1 MVGILNDAFLV
12 PLIGTALVAVVLLPF
27 LFRHR
32 RREASSLEAEAEALR
47 YGLHEPVTLHPVIDP
62 AGCILTGS
70 CVDICPEGDVFGL
83 IDGRVKVIG
92 PARCIGHGLCERSC
106 PMDAIQL
113 VFGTEKRG
121 IDIPRIQGNF
131 ETNVPGLYIVG
142 ELGGMGLIGNAFEQG
157 RQCIEGIVGEL
168 KGERRTTGEPELDL
182 LIVGCGPAGLSA
194 SLCAK
199 EAGLRFL
206 TVEREDIG
214 GTVRHYPRKKLVLT
228 RPVKVPGYGKLNF
241 REVSKEQ
248 LIGKWEEIVAS
259 AGLEV
264 ATGETVTAIR
274 PRSGG
279 TGAGGGSGSG
289 GSASAGAGSTAGFVV
304 TTSARA
310 VETRLIVLAIG
321 RRGIPRKLGVPGE
334 ELPKVAYSLREPE
347 SFVGDRIIV
356 VGGGDSAIEA
366 ALALTEQPGNEVKIS
381 YRGDGF
387 RRVKPKNHE
396 RVEESLAAGSLEILW
411 STNLVRIEPDAVTYR
426 NGDGEVRLP
435 NDYAFIF
442 AGGELPT
449 KFLQDCGVEI
459 DTKFG
464 AP

>member
-1 MVGILNDAFLV
+1 MVGVLNDALLV
-12 PLIGTALVAVVLLPF
+12 PLIGAALVAVVLLPF

-47 YGLHEPVTLHPVIDP
+47 YGLNEPVTLHPVIDP

-70 CVDICPEGDVFGL
+70 CIDICPEGDVFGL
-83 IDGRVKVIG
+83 IDGRVKVIS
-92 PARCIGHGLCERSC
+92 PARCIGHGLCERAC

-121 IDIPRIQGNF
+121 IDLPRIQGNF

-157 RQCIEGIVGEL
+157 RQCIEGIVREMRGES
-168 KGERRTTGEPELDL
+168 GRAGDPELDL

-194 SLCAK
+194 SLSAK
-199 EAGLRFL
+199 EAGLRFV
-206 TVEREDIG
+206 TVEREDVG

-228 RPVKVPGYGKLNF
+228 RPVRVPGYGKLNF
-241 REVSKEQ
+241 REVSKEK
-248 LIGKWEEIVAS
+248 LIETWEEIVAS

-279 TGAGGGSGSG
+279 TGVGG
-289 GSASAGAGSTAGFVV
+289 AAGFVV
-304 TTSARA
+304 TTSAREIEA
-310 VETRLIVLAIG
+310 RRIVLAIG

-347 SFVGDRIIV
+347 SFAGDRIVV
-356 VGGGDSAIEA
+356 VGGGDSAVEA
-366 ALALTEQPGNEVKIS
+366 ALALAEQPGNAVWIS

-396 RVEESLAAGSLEILW
+396 RVAAALAAGSLEILW
-411 STNLVRIEPDAVTYR
+411 STNLVRVEPGAVVIR
-426 NGDGEVRLP
+426 NGGDEVTLP
-435 NDYAFIF
+435 NDYAFVF

-449 KFLQDCGVEI
+449 KFLRDCGIEI

>member
-1 MVGILNDAFLV
+1 MGVLIPDALLV
-12 PLIGTALVAVVLLPF
+12 PLIGAALVAVVLLPF

-32 RREASSLEAEAEALR
+32 RRETASLEAEAEALR
-47 YGLHEPVTLHPVIDP
+47 YGLNEPVTLHPVIDP

-70 CVDICPEGDVFGL
+70 CIDICPEGDVFGL
-83 IDGRVKVIG
+83 IDGRVKVIS

-131 ETNVPGLYIVG
+131 ETNVPGLFIVG

-157 RQCIEGIVGEL
+157 RQCIEGIQKEMRAETRGP
-168 KGERRTTGEPELDL
+168 GDPTLDL

-194 SLCAK
+194 SLSAK
-199 EAGLRFL
+199 EAGLRFV
-206 TVEREDIG
+206 TIEREDIG

-241 REVSKEQ
+241 REVSKEK
-248 LIGKWEEIVAS
+248 LIETWEEIVSS

-264 ATGETVTAIR
+264 ATGETVTAV
-274 PRSGG
+274 RSRDGG
-279 TGAGGGSGSG
+279 RNGGVDAGGAGGGSGRSG
-289 GSASAGAGSTAGFVV
+289 PGFVV
-304 TTSARA
+304 ITSKREIEAR
-310 VETRLIVLAIG
+310 RIVLAIG

-334 ELPKVAYSLREPE
+334 ELSNVAYSLREPE
-347 SFVGDRIIV
+347 SYVGDRIVV
-356 VGGGDSAIEA
+356 VGGGDSAVEA
-366 ALALTEQPGNEVKIS
+366 ALALTEQPGNEVRIS

-396 RVEESLAAGSLEILW
+396 RVEAALASGSLEILW
-411 STNLVRIEPDAVTYR
+411 STNLVRIEPDAITIR
-426 NGDGEVRLP
+426 EGSGEVTLP
-435 NDYAFIF
+435 NDYSFIF

-449 KFLQDCGVEI
+449 KFLRDCGIEI

>member
-1 MVGILNDAFLV
+1 MPDTLLV
-12 PLIGTALVAVVLLPF
+12 PLIGAALVAVVLLPF

-32 RREASSLEAEAEALR
+32 RREAKSLEAEAEALR

-70 CVDICPEGDVFGL
+70 CVDVCPEGDVFGL

-121 IDIPRIQGNF
+121 IDIPRIRENF

-157 RQCIEGIVGEL
+157 RQCIEGIQKEMRGETR
-168 KGERRTTGEPELDL
+168 GPGDPELDL

-194 SLCAK
+194 SLSAQ

-241 REVSKEQ
+241 REVSKEK
-248 LIGKWEEIVAS
+248 LIETWEEIVS
-259 AGLEV
+259 KAGLEV
-264 ATGETVTAIR
+264 ATGETVTAV
-274 PRSGG
+274 RSRNGGGANGVGAGGSGGG
-279 TGAGGGSGSG
+279 TG
-289 GSASAGAGSTAGFVV
+289 TGFVV
-304 TTSARA
+304 TTSAREI
-310 VETRLIVLAIG
+310 ETRRIVLAIG

-347 SFVGDRIIV
+347 SFVGDRIVV
-356 VGGGDSAIEA
+356 VGGGDSAVEA
-366 ALALTEQPGNEVKIS
+366 ALALTEQPGNEVRLS

-396 RVEESLAAGSLEILW
+396 RVEAALSDGSLEILW
-411 STNLVRIEPDAVTYR
+411 NTNLVRIDRDSFTYR
-426 NGDGEVRLP
+426 NGSGEITLP

-449 KFLQDCGVEI
+449 KFLRDCGVEI

-464 AP
+464 AA

>member
-1 MVGILNDAFLV
+1 MTDAVLV
-12 PLIGTALVAVVLLPF
+12 PLIGAALVAVVLLPF
-27 LFRHR
+27 LSRHR

-70 CVDICPEGDVFGL
+70 CIDICPEGDVFGL
-83 IDGRVKVIG
+83 IDGRVKVIS
-92 PARCIGHGLCERSC
+92 PARCIGHGLCERAC

-121 IDIPRIQGNF
+121 IDIPRIQANF

-157 RQCIEGIVGEL
+157 RQCIEGIVKEMRGESR
-168 KGERRTTGEPELDL
+168 GSSGAGARGSGEPELDL
-182 LIVGCGPAGLSA
+182 LIVGCGPAGLST
-194 SLCAK
+194 SLSAK
-199 EAGLRFL
+199 EAGLHFV
-206 TVEREDIG
+206 TVEREDVG

-228 RPVKVPGYGKLNF
+228 RPVRVPGYGKLNF

-248 LIGKWEEIVAS
+248 LIGTWEEIIAS
-259 AGLEV
+259 AGLRV
-264 ATGETVTAIR
+264 ATGETVTGVRAR
-274 PRSGG
+274 N
-279 TGAGGGSGSG
+279 GGSG
-289 GSASAGAGSTAGFVV
+289 AGFVV
-304 TTSARA
+304 TTSMREI
-310 VETRLIVLAIG
+310 ETRRIVLAIG

-347 SFVGDRIIV
+347 SFAGDRIVV
-356 VGGGDSAIEA
+356 VGGGDSAVEA
-366 ALALTEQPGNEVKIS
+366 ALALAEQPGNEVRIS

-387 RRVKPKNHE
+387 RRVKPRNHE
-396 RVEESLAAGSLEILW
+396 RVEAALATGSLEILW
-411 STNLVRIEPDAVTYR
+411 STNLVRIEPDSFTYR
-426 NGDGEVRLP
+426 NGGGEVTLP
-435 NDYAFIF
+435 NDFAFIF

-449 KFLQDCGVEI
+449 KFLRDCGIEI

>member
-1 MVGILNDAFLV
+1 MSDALLV
-12 PLIGTALVAVVLLPF
+12 PLIGAALVAVVLLPF

-32 RREASSLEAEAEALR
+32 RREAASLEAEAEALR
-47 YGLHEPVTLHPVIDP
+47 YGLHEPVTLHPMIDP

-70 CVDICPEGDVFGL
+70 CIDICPEGDVFGL
-83 IDGRVKVIG
+83 IDGRVKVIS
-92 PARCIGHGLCERSC
+92 PARCIGHGLCERAC

-121 IDIPRIQGNF
+121 IDLPRIQGNF

-157 RQCIEGIVGEL
+157 RQCIEGIVKEMRGES
-168 KGERRTTGEPELDL
+168 GRAGDPELDL

-194 SLCAK
+194 SLSAQ
-199 EAGLRFL
+199 EAGLQFV
-206 TVEREDIG
+206 TVEREDVG

-228 RPVKVPGYGKLNF
+228 RPVRVPGYGKLNF

-248 LIGKWEEIVAS
+248 LIGTWEEIIAT

-264 ATGETVTAIR
+264 ATGETVTGVRAR
-274 PRSGG
+274 D
-279 TGAGGGSGSG
+279 GGSG
-289 GSASAGAGSTAGFVV
+289 AGFVV
-304 TTSARA
+304 TTSAREI
-310 VETRLIVLAIG
+310 ETRRIVLAIG

-334 ELPKVAYSLREPE
+334 ELPTVAYSLREPE
-347 SFVGDRIIV
+347 SFAGDRIVV
-356 VGGGDSAIEA
+356 VGGGDSAVEA
-366 ALALTEQPGNEVKIS
+366 ALALAEQPGNEVRIS

-396 RVEESLAAGSLEILW
+396 RVEAALASGNLEILW
-411 STNLVRIEPDAVTYR
+411 STNLVRIEPDSFTYR
-426 NGDGEVRLP
+426 NGGGEVTLP
-435 NDYAFIF
+435 NDFAFIF

-449 KFLQDCGVEI
+449 KFLRDCGIEI

>member
-1 MVGILNDAFLV
+1 MADALLV
-12 PLIGTALVAVVLLPF
+12 PLIGAALVAVVLLPF

-70 CVDICPEGDVFGL
+70 CIDICPEGDVFGL
-83 IDGRVKVIG
+83 IDGRVKVIS

-121 IDIPRIQGNF
+121 IDLPRIQGNF

-157 RQCIEGIVGEL
+157 RQCIEGIMREL
-168 KGERRTTGEPELDL
+168 RGDSRGPGDPELDL

-194 SLCAK
+194 SLSAK
-199 EAGLRFL
+199 EAGLRFV
-206 TVEREDIG
+206 TVEREDVG

-248 LIGKWEEIVAS
+248 LIETWEEIVAS

-264 ATGETVTAIR
+264 ATGETVTGVR
-274 PRSGG
+274 RRTDS
-279 TGAGGGSGSG
+279 
-289 GSASAGAGSTAGFVV
+289 GFVV
-304 TTSARA
+304 TTSAREI
-310 VETRLIVLAIG
+310 ETRRIVLAIG

-334 ELPKVAYSLREPE
+334 ELPKVAYTLREPE
-347 SFVGDRIIV
+347 SFSGDRIVV
-356 VGGGDSAIEA
+356 VGGGDSAVEA
-366 ALALTEQPGNEVKIS
+366 ALALTEQPGNEVRIS

-396 RVEESLAAGSLEILW
+396 RVEAALAAGSLEILW
-411 STNLVRIEPDAVTYR
+411 STNLVRVEPDAVVIR
-426 NGDGEVRLP
+426 NGGDEVTLP
-435 NDYAFIF
+435 NDYAFVF

-449 KFLQDCGVEI
+449 KFLRDCGIEI